1 MRAQFAC
8 LAENGFWKES
18 LSDVSNHINLRT
30 VRNWQSGWEV
40 CLCVS
45 KGGRRRKVGVGGS
58 SNKTS
63 ALRHL
68 ISRIPFCCFDIH
80 HDKKTS
86 GEGLFGL
93 HFQVAVYHGG
103 GGGGVK
109 AGTPSK
115 NQGETKPT
123 GSVTRSGLALF
134 LTQPRRTTTS
144 RRRAHLQN
152 QDNALYYA
160 HGPI

>member
-30 VRNWQSGWEV
+30 VRNWQSGCEV

-68 ISRIPFCCFDIH
+68 ISRTVVLSFLLLWHTPRR
-80 HDKKTS
+80 KTS

-93 HFQVAVYHGG
+93 HFQVAVHHAGE
-103 GGGGVK
+103 VK

-115 NQGETKPT
+115 NQGETKPA
-123 GSVTRSGLALF
+123 GSITRSGLALF
-134 LTQPRRTTTS
+134 LTQPRSTTTS
-144 RRRAHLQN
+144 GRRAHLRT